1 MSRDLTFKSEPPIYS
16 RYSRLP
22 SGGGEDAVIDTME
35 IELDKATSQP
45 DEDGNPTENTV
56 VTPRLRMHELLQRP
70 FSVRS
75 IAINGLFL
83 LAVFYTIYFVRSLL
97 LPLVLALLLSYLLRP
112 IVRGLAKLKIPP
124 LIGGALLLISL
135 FGALGYGV
143 SFLAAPAAGWI
154 DKAPYSLQ
162 HLQERLTPFK
172 KPIAQVAQASGAIEK
187 LTTTEAAPAKTP
199 TVEVKQ
205 HPITD
210 RLFANTS
217 ELLVSTLTTIILLY
231 FLLAYHEVF
240 LAKLIKLMPT
250 LSDKKR
256 AVTIAHEIEAQISRY
271 LFTITLINLCLGIA
285 VGTAVGFLGLSNPI
299 MWGVL
304 VAVLNFIPYLGALTG
319 IFCMLLGALLSF
331 DSLGFALIFP
341 ATYLALATIEGNFI
355 TPFVMGRSL
364 TLNPVLVLLSLMF
377 WGWMWGIVG
386 ILLAVPI
393 LATFKIF
400 CTHLKPM
407 EPLAEFMS

>member
-1 MSRDLTFKSEPPIYS
+1 M
-16 RYSRLP
+16 
-22 SGGGEDAVIDTME
+22 
-35 IELDKATSQP
+35 
-45 DEDGNPTENTV
+45 
-56 VTPRLRMHELLQRP
+56 
-70 FSVRS
+70 
-75 IAINGLFL
+75 
-83 LAVFYTIYFVRSLL
+83 
-97 LPLVLALLLSYLLRP
+97 
-112 IVRGLAKLKIPP
+112 
-124 LIGGALLLISL
+124 
-135 FGALGYGV
+135 
-143 SFLAAPAAGWI
+143 
-154 DKAPYSLQ
+154 
-162 HLQERLTPFK
+162 QERLTPFK

-187 LTTTEAAPAKTP
+187 LTTTETAPAKTP

-217 ELLVSTLTTIILLY
+217 EVLVSTLTTIILLY

-285 VGTAVGFLGLSNPI
+285 VGTAVGFLGLSNPM

>member
-1 MSRDLTFKSEPPIYS
+1 MSRDLTFKSEPPIYP
-16 RYSRLP
+16 RCSRLH
-22 SGGGEDAVIDTME
+22 SGGGEDAFIDTME

-45 DEDGNPTENTV
+45 AEDGNPTENTV
-56 VTPRLRMHELLQRP
+56 VTPRVRMHELLQRP

-75 IAINGLFL
+75 IAFNGLFL

-112 IVRGLAKLKIPP
+112 IVRGLEKLKIPP

-135 FGALGYGV
+135 FGAFGYSA
-143 SFLAAPAAGWI
+143 SFLAAPAASWI
-154 DKAPYSLQ
+154 DKAPYSLR

-187 LTTTEAAPAKTP
+187 LTTTETGPAKTP

-217 ELLVSTLTTIILLY
+217 ELLVSTLTVIILLY

-285 VGTAVGFLGLSNPI
+285 VGTTVGFLGLSNPV

-304 VAVLNFIPYLGALTG
+304 VALLNFIPYLGALTG

-341 ATYLALATIEGNFI
+341 AAYLALSTIVGNFI

>member
-1 MSRDLTFKSEPPIYS
+1 MSRDRTFKSEPRIYS
-16 RYSRLP
+16 RFSR
-22 SGGGEDAVIDTME
+22 SHSDGGEHTFINTME
-35 IELDKATSQP
+35 IELDPATPQP
-45 DEDGNPTENTV
+45 DEDGNPAENTV
-56 VTPRLRMHELLQRP
+56 VTPRLRIHELLQRP
-70 FSVRS
+70 FNVRS

-135 FGALGYGV
+135 FGALGYGA

-162 HLQERLTPFK
+162 QLQERLTPFK

-217 ELLVSTLTTIILLY
+217 ELLVSTLTVIILLY

-285 VGTAVGFLGLSNPI
+285 VGTAVGFLGLSNPM

-304 VAVLNFIPYLGALTG
+304 VALLNFIPYLGALTG